1 MIPKIGAF
9 PIPGLSPTPA
19 PDPRAAEPT
28 PPPRTPPPAP
38 SNARLASSPEAQAQR
53 ADFLSTPPQNFDDQ
67 YWAAQPPAVQA
78 LRNIDDLDER
88 QRLAGSLMA
97 AGYKID
103 VPIMVWGWGAQNTT
117 NLRQAY
123 GYTWVP
129 HAMQEAIKIA
139 PGLSMPGVDAYDPN
153 NPPPDSILV
162 PNPRPTPNGFVP
174 GPPSAEVESADGKKF
189 SLPDQLLSTS
199 EQALAVQRRLAE
211 LGFKDLPLAEQPP
224 AKPSKIHWREEP
236 RRTYSVGGLNVGLLM
251 DSLAR
256 NIHEDELRALLKKA
270 ILNVE

>member
-1 MIPKIGAF
+1 MIPKIGAI
-9 PIPGLSPTPA
+9 PIPGLSPTEAPA
-19 PDPRAAEPT
+19 SRSEP
-28 PPPRTPPPAP
+28 PPAPPRTPPPP
-38 SNARLASSPEAQAQR
+38 PNNARLGSSPEAQAQR

-117 NLRQAY
+117 QLRQAY

-129 HAMQEAIKIA
+129 HAMQDAIKIA
-139 PGLSMPGVDAYDPN
+139 PGLTMPGVDAYDPN
-153 NPPPDSILV
+153 NPPPNSILV
-162 PNPRPTPNGFVP
+162 DRPRPTPNGFVP
-174 GPPSAEVESADGKKF
+174 GASSAEVESASGEKF

-199 EQALAVQRRLAE
+199 EQALAVKRRLAD

-224 AKPSKIHWREEP
+224 AKPYKVHWGEEP

-256 NIHEDELRALLKKA
+256 QIDEDELRALLKKA
-270 ILNVE
+270 LNVE

>member
-1 MIPKIGAF
+1 MIPKIGSI
-9 PIPGLSPTPA
+9 PIPGLTPTPA
-19 PDPRAAEPT
+19 PDRGAAEPT
-28 PPPRTPPPAP
+28 PSPGTPPPALN
-38 SNARLASSPEAQAQR
+38 NARLASSPAAQAQR

-129 HAMQEAIKIA
+129 HAMQDAIKIA
-139 PGLSMPGVDAYDPN
+139 PGLTMPGVDAYDPN

-162 PNPRPTPNGFVP
+162 ANPRPTPSGFTP
-174 GPPSAEVESADGKKF
+174 GPPSAEVESADGAKF

-199 EQALAVQRRLAE
+199 EQALAVKRRLAD

-224 AKPSKIHWREEP
+224 AKPFKVHWREEP

-256 NIHEDELRALLKKA
+256 NIHQDELRALLKKA
-270 ILNVE
+270 LLNVE